1 MEFEIGETLICR
13 EYFKINIKD
22 AMYVNYEYEI
32 IKISDTIKTLQDI
45 ASDKQY
51 EVKIADIRKKFI
63 YSYCSTCHSAQ
74 GQTLDQTIT
83 IYDWRFPLISAEW
96 LWTAITRAT
105 SLDNVYFYE
114 YAEDEFNKDLITSH
128 FKKRV
133 ENYKEQDVFRTNEK
147 IPKYILKKY
156 VTAEWLMNC
165 VNKFCISCGTEFYI
179 NFKCGNTYTNITADR
194 IDNSLYHTMDN
205 IQPLCRVCNSSYG
218 NRQKV
223 I

>member
-32 IKISDTIKTLQDI
+32 IKMTDKIITLQDI

-128 FKKRV
+128 FKRKV
-133 ENYKEQDVFRTNEK
+133 ENYKEQDLLHQKTQQLRNGVADLFRTNDK
-147 IPKYILKKY
+147 IPKDILKKVCHY
-156 VTAEWLMNC
+156 RM
-165 VNKFCISCGTEFYI
+165 VNE
-179 NFKCGNTYTNITADR
+179 
-194 IDNSLYHTMDN
+194 
-205 IQPLCRVCNSSYG
+205 LC
-218 NRQKV
+218 K
-223 I
+223 